1 MTTTQALCRFLYR
14 MAQGAE
20 ADVHGC
26 CMVPAN
32 LCPHA
37 VEGFTMQRRTNPQRG
52 FTLLELLVVLV
63 VLGLLAG
70 IVAPKYFSQLG
81 RSEAKVARAQ
91 IEGLSKALDLY
102 RLEVGHY
109 PNSEQG
115 LQALVIAPSGEARW
129 TGPYL
134 QKAVPQDPWGRPYIY
149 RQPGENGGEYDLLSM
164 GKDGQPGGDGE
175 NAEITSWQ

>member
-1 MTTTQALCRFLYR
+1 MLPFTSARAR
-14 MAQGAE
+14 HAQR
-20 ADVHGC
+20 
-26 CMVPAN
+26 
-32 LCPHA
+32 
-37 VEGFTMQRRTNPQRG
+37 QQQG

-81 RSEAKVARAQ
+81 RSQAKVARAQ

-115 LQALVIAPSGEARW
+115 LQALVTAPSEESRW
-129 TGPYL
+129 SGPYL
-134 QKAVPQDPWGRPYIY
+134 QKSVPQDPWGRNYVY
-149 RQPGENGGEYDLLSM
+149 RQPGENGEYDLLSM
-164 GKDGQPGGDGE
+164 GKDGQPGGEGE
-175 NAEITSWQ
+175 DAEVTSWQ

>member
-1 MTTTQALCRFLYR
+1 MEVIMSSHHRNTRRQ
-14 MAQGAE
+14 QG
-20 ADVHGC
+20 
-26 CMVPAN
+26 
-32 LCPHA
+32 
-37 VEGFTMQRRTNPQRG
+37 G

-81 RSEAKVARAQ
+81 RSEAKVAKAQ
-91 IEGLSKALDLY
+91 IEGLGKALDLY

-109 PNSEQG
+109 PNAEQG
-115 LQALVIAPSGEARW
+115 LAALNIAPSDEPRW

-134 QKAVPQDPWGRPYIY
+134 QKKVPQDPWGRNYIY
-149 RQPGENGGEYDLLSM
+149 RFPGENGEYDLISM
-164 GKDGQPGGDGE
+164 GKDGQPGGEGE